1 MQRNKSHK
9 ILILVLSII
18 VAIETILLVF
28 FWLRWPRKVIKAPA
42 PVIKGKIA
50 IVIDD
55 WGYNLNNLGILEQLK
70 YPLTMAV
77 LPNLSYSQ
85 AVARE
90 LKRRGYELILHLPM
104 EPLEKSSL
112 EKNTI
117 TTHMDEPA
125 TLRIIGQDLKNIPDI
140 KGISNHMGSKATR
153 DKRIMAIV
161 FKDVKKRG
169 LYFLDSFVIPG
180 SVCADLAEKMQIPFA
195 ERDIFLDTKKE
206 EYEYIRK
213 QVSKLKVKANLE
225 GQAIGI
231 GHDRKV
237 TLEVLAELMPEIEKE
252 GYKFVFVSELVR

>member
-1 MQRNKSHK
+1 MQRNKSNK
-9 ILILVLSII
+9 IIILVLSVI
-18 VAIETILLVF
+18 VAIETILLVS
-28 FWLRWPRKVIKAPA
+28 FWIRWPRKVVKVPM

-70 YPLTMAV
+70 YPLTRAV

-85 AVARE
+85 ARARE
-90 LKRRGYELILHLPM
+90 LNRRGYELILHLPM
-104 EPLEKSSL
+104 EPKEKTRL

-117 TTHMDEPA
+117 TTSMDEP
-125 TLRIIGQDLKNIPDI
+125 TILRIIAQDLKNIPDI
-140 KGISNHMGSKATR
+140 KGVSNHMGSKVTR

-161 FKDVKKRG
+161 FKELKKRG
-169 LYFLDSFVIPG
+169 LYFLDSFVIPE
-180 SVCADLAEKMQIPFA
+180 SICADLADKMQIPFA
-195 ERDIFLDTKKE
+195 ERDIFLDTKKK
-206 EYEYIRK
+206 EYEYIKK
-213 QVSKLKVKANLE
+213 QVSKLKAKANLE

-231 GHDRKV
+231 GHDHKV